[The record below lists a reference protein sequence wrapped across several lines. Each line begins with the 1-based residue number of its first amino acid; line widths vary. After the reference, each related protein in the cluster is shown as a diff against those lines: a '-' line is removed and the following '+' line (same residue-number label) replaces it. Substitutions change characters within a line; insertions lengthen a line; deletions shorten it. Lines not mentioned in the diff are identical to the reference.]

1 MKRTALFLAALIT
14 VCLPQSI
21 ATAAT
26 NEGSKC
32 LVAGKKSVSTQKTLV
47 CTRQGKRLIWKR
59 IVFAKPT
66 PVIFPKSTLSNTSLF
81 SNLEPCRIADGDPAL
96 SNMTAGFPI
105 PFGRID
111 LAKGAR
117 ITVLGVDFADKLGG
131 TSSPKATSESKTSAV
146 EKFWKAQSTVPV
158 SFDWNWNSDWL
169 HLPGSI
175 KSYGLGGSFFEGK
188 FNPTQYFGFVRN
200 IITLADP
207 FTDFS
212 GTNFLFITF
221 PPGIT
226 NDEIGTFLVH
236 TQGSYSTGE
245 GTIFNLI
252 VAGGDYANADTYIH
266 EFGHALG
273 LTDIRDT
280 QDVGN
285 QKSDGMYY
293 DIMNNP
299 RYPELLVWH
308 RFLLGFLEDQ
318 QIHCITSQEPSAH
331 LLEPVAANTRGVKG
345 LIIPISNTEAIV
357 VESRRSIGY
366 DTALSGRNDL
376 QGVVVYTLDTKIPY
390 RRSTVRVEKILK
402 NNEGITLGGFNIS
415 VIETGSTG
423 DVVKIEKSNS
433 SVISS
438 QNHQNE
444 INGGR

>member
-1 MKRTALFLAALIT
+1 MKRTALFIVALLTVSLSQTIAQAA
-14 VCLPQSI
+14 
-21 ATAAT
+21 A

-32 LVAGKKSVSTQKTLV
+32 SVAGRKSVSKRKTLV
-47 CTRQGKRLIWKR
+47 CTRQGKRLVWER
-59 IVFAKPT
+59 TVFAKSN
-66 PVIFPKSTLSNTSLF
+66 PVVFPKSTLSNPSLF
-81 SNLEPCRIADGDPAL
+81 SNHEICKIADGDPAL

-111 LAKGAR
+111 LTKGAR
-117 ITVLGVDFADKLGG
+117 IKVLGVDFADKLGG
-131 TSSPKATSESKTSAV
+131 TSSPKAASEYKTSAV

-158 SFDWNWNSDWL
+158 GFDWSWNSDWM
-169 HLPGSI
+169 HLPGPI
-175 KSYGLGGSFFEGK
+175 KTYGLGGSFFEGK
-188 FNPTQYFGFVRN
+188 FNPAQYFGFVRN
-200 IITLADP
+200 IISLADP

-212 GTNFLFITF
+212 GINFLFITF

-236 TQGSYSTGE
+236 TQGSYPTGE

-318 QIHCITSQEPSAH
+318 QIHCITSPEPSTH
-331 LLEPVAANTRGVKG
+331 LIEPVAANTRGVKG
-345 LIIPISNTEAIV
+345 LIVPISNTEAIV
-357 VESRRSIGY
+357 VESRRSIGF
-366 DTALSGRNDL
+366 DTALINRNDL
-376 QGVVVYTLDTKIPY
+376 VGVVVYTLDTKIPY
-390 RRSTVRVEKILK
+390 RRSPVRVEKVLK
-402 NNEGITLGGFNIS
+402 TNEGITLGGFNIS

-423 DVVKIEKSNS
+423 DVVKIEKSN
-433 SVISS
+433 
-438 QNHQNE
+438 
-444 INGGR
+444 

>member
-1 MKRTALFLAALIT
+1 MKRTALLLAALIT
-14 VCLPQSI
+14 VCLPQAI

-32 LVAGKKSVSTQKTLV
+32 SVAGKKSVLKQKTLV
-47 CTRQGKRLIWKR
+47 CTRQGKRLVWKR
-59 IVFAKPT
+59 IVIAKPT
-66 PVIFPKSTLSNTSLF
+66 PVVFPKSTLSNTSLF
-81 SNLEPCRIADGDPAL
+81 SNHESCKIADGDSAL

-111 LAKGAR
+111 LTKGAR
-117 ITVLGVDFADKLGG
+117 IKVLGVDFADKLGS
-131 TSSPKATSESKTSAV
+131 TSSPKNASESKTSAV
-146 EKFWKAQSTVPV
+146 EKFWKSQSTVPL
-158 SFDWNWNSDWL
+158 SFDWSWNSDWL
-169 HLPGSI
+169 HLPETI

-188 FNPTQYFGFVRN
+188 FNPTQYFGFVQN
-200 IITLADP
+200 IIALADP
-207 FTDFS
+207 LTDFT

-285 QKSDGMYY
+285 QNSDGMFY

-318 QIHCITSQEPSAH
+318 QIHCITTQESSTH

-357 VESRRSIGY
+357 VELRRSIGF
-366 DTALSGRNDL
+366 DTALSNRNDL
-376 QGVVVYTLDTKIPY
+376 LGVVVYTLDTKIPY
-390 RRSTVRVEKILK
+390 RRSPVRVQKILK
-402 NNEGITLGGFNIS
+402 NNEDITLGGFNIS
-415 VIETGSTG
+415 VIETGPNG
-423 DVVKIEKSNS
+423 DVVKIEKSRSVVS
-433 SVISS
+433 SLN
-438 QNHQNE
+438 QQNE
-444 INGGR
+444 NNGGR

>member
-1 MKRTALFLAALIT
+1 MIVSGNQRRKNRTALFLAALMT
-14 VCLPQSI
+14 VCLPQAI

-32 LVAGKKSVSTQKTLV
+32 SVAGKKSVSTQKTLV
-47 CTRQGKRLIWKR
+47 CTRQGKRLVWKR
-59 IVFAKPT
+59 PVIAKPT

-81 SNLEPCRIADGDPAL
+81 SNLEPCKIADGDPAL

-111 LAKGAR
+111 LTKGAR
-117 ITVLGVDFADKLGG
+117 ITVIGVDFADKLGG
-131 TSSPKATSESKTSAV
+131 ISSPKAASESKTSAV

-158 SFDWNWNSDWL
+158 SFDWSWNSDWL
-169 HLPGSI
+169 HLSGSI

-188 FNPTQYFGFVRN
+188 FNPAQYFGFVQN

-207 FTDFS
+207 FTDFT

-221 PPGIT
+221 PPGIS

-252 VAGGDYANADTYIH
+252 VAGGNYANADTYIH

-285 QKSDGMYY
+285 QKSDGMFY
-293 DIMNNP
+293 DTMNNP

-318 QIHCITSQEPSAH
+318 QIHCITNPESSTH

-345 LIIPISNTEAIV
+345 LVIPISNTEAIV
-357 VESRRSIGY
+357 VELRRSIGF
-366 DTALSGRNDL
+366 DTALSDRNDL
-376 QGVVVYTLDTKIPY
+376 LGVVVYTLDTKVPY
-390 RRSTVRVEKILK
+390 RKSPVKVEQVLK
-402 NNEGITLGGFNIS
+402 LNQSFSARGFKTS
-415 VIETGSTG
+415 VVESGSLG
-423 DVVKIEKSNS
+423 DVVKVEKS
-433 SVISS
+433 
-438 QNHQNE
+438 E
-444 INGGR
+444 

>member
-1 MKRTALFLAALIT
+1 M
-14 VCLPQSI
+14 CLPQAI

-32 LVAGKKSVSTQKTLV
+32 SVAGKKSVLKQKTLV
-47 CTRQGKRLIWKR
+47 CTRQGKRLVWKR
-59 IVFAKPT
+59 IVIAKPT
-66 PVIFPKSTLSNTSLF
+66 PVVFPKSTLSNTSQF
-81 SNLEPCRIADGDPAL
+81 SNHESCKIADGDPAL

-111 LAKGAR
+111 LTKGAR
-117 ITVLGVDFADKLGG
+117 IKVLGVDFADKLDS
-131 TSSPKATSESKTSAV
+131 TSSPKNASESKTSAV
-146 EKFWKAQSTVPV
+146 EKFWKSQSTVPL
-158 SFDWNWNSDWL
+158 SFDWSWNSDWL
-169 HLPGSI
+169 HLPETI

-188 FNPTQYFGFVRN
+188 FNPAQYFGFVQN
-200 IITLADP
+200 IIALADP
-207 FTDFS
+207 LTDFT

-236 TQGSYSTGE
+236 TQGSYSTDE

-285 QKSDGMYY
+285 QNSDGMFY

-308 RFLLGFLEDQ
+308 RFLLGFLEVQ
-318 QIHCITSQEPSAH
+318 QIHCITTQESSTH

-357 VESRRSIGY
+357 VELRRSIGF
-366 DTALSGRNDL
+366 DTALSNRNDL
-376 QGVVVYTLDTKIPY
+376 LGVVVYTLDTKIPY
-390 RRSTVRVEKILK
+390 RRSPVRVQKILK
-402 NNEGITLGGFNIS
+402 NNEDITLGGFNIS
-415 VIETGSTG
+415 VIETGPNG
-423 DVVKIEKSNS
+423 DVVKIEKSRSAVS
-433 SVISS
+433 SLN
-438 QNHQNE
+438 QQNE
-444 INGGR
+444 NNGGR

>member
-1 MKRTALFLAALIT
+1 MKRTALLLAALIT
-14 VCLPQSI
+14 VCLPQAI

-32 LVAGKKSVSTQKTLV
+32 SVPGKKSVLKQKTLV
-47 CTRQGKRLIWKR
+47 CTRQGKRLVWKR
-59 IVFAKPT
+59 IVIAKPT
-66 PVIFPKSTLSNTSLF
+66 PVVFPKSTLSNTSLF
-81 SNLEPCRIADGDPAL
+81 SNHESCKIADGDSAL

-111 LAKGAR
+111 LTKGAR
-117 ITVLGVDFADKLGG
+117 IKVLGVDFADKLGS
-131 TSSPKATSESKTSAV
+131 TSSPKNASESKTSAV
-146 EKFWKAQSTVPV
+146 EKFWKSQSTVPL
-158 SFDWNWNSDWL
+158 SFDWSWNSDWL
-169 HLPGSI
+169 HLPETI

-188 FNPTQYFGFVRN
+188 FNPTQYFGFVQN
-200 IITLADP
+200 IIALADP
-207 FTDFS
+207 LTDFT

-285 QKSDGMYY
+285 QNSDGMFY

-318 QIHCITSQEPSAH
+318 QIHCITTQESSTH

-357 VESRRSIGY
+357 VELRRSIGF
-366 DTALSGRNDL
+366 DTALSNRNDL
-376 QGVVVYTLDTKIPY
+376 LGVVVYTLDTKIPY
-390 RRSTVRVEKILK
+390 RRSPVRVQKILK
-402 NNEGITLGGFNIS
+402 NNEDITLGGFNIS
-415 VIETGSTG
+415 VIETGPNG
-423 DVVKIEKSNS
+423 DVVKIEKSRSVVS
-433 SVISS
+433 SLN
-438 QNHQNE
+438 QQNE
-444 INGGR
+444 NNGGR

>member
-1 MKRTALFLAALIT
+1 MIKKIALFVVALIA
-14 VCLPQSI
+14 VSLPQTI
-21 ATAAT
+21 AQAAA

-32 LVAGKKSVSTQKTLV
+32 SVAGRKSVSKRKTLV
-47 CTRQGKRLIWKR
+47 CTRQGRRLVWKR
-59 IVFAKPT
+59 TVIAKSTPIV
-66 PVIFPKSTLSNTSLF
+66 FPKSTLSNPSLF
-81 SNLEPCRIADGDPAL
+81 SNHEPCRIADGDPAL

-105 PFGRID
+105 PSGRID

-117 ITVLGVDFADKLGG
+117 IKVLGVDFADKLGG
-131 TSSPKATSESKTSAV
+131 TTSPQAASESRTSAV

-158 SFDWNWNSDWL
+158 SFDWSWNSDWM
-169 HLPGSI
+169 HLPGTI

-188 FNPTQYFGFVRN
+188 FNPAQYFGFVRN
-200 IITLADP
+200 VIALADP

-212 GTNFLFITF
+212 GINFLFITF

-299 RYPELLVWH
+299 LYPELLVWH

-318 QIHCITSQEPSAH
+318 QIHCITSPEPSIH

-345 LIIPISNTEAIV
+345 LIVPISNTEAIV
-357 VESRRSIGY
+357 VESRRSIGF
-366 DTALSGRNDL
+366 DSALSNRNDL
-376 QGVVVYTLDTKIPY
+376 VGVVVYTLNTKIPY
-390 RRSTVRVEKILK
+390 RRSPVRVEKVLK
-402 NNEGITLGGFNIS
+402 NNEGFTLGGITIS
-415 VIETGSTG
+415 VIETGSNG
-423 DVVKIEKSNS
+423 DVVKIEKSN
-433 SVISS
+433 
-438 QNHQNE
+438 
-444 INGGR
+444 